1 MTSGNGVRELGV
13 MLSRSRAFAE
23 CMSSKVYELICLRTP
38 STDADKQTM
47 RKLAD
52 IFQQDEN
59 FNMKNLMAETAA
71 ACVEE

>member
-1 MTSGNGVRELGV
+1 
-13 MLSRSRAFAE
+13 
-23 CMSSKVYELICLRTP
+23 
-38 STDADKQTM
+38 M